1 MKVYL
6 ARFIYSS
13 EEGTTLGIFSSF
25 EKAKIAEAHVR
36 REPSSRYE
44 RWATIEITE
53 FELDGI
59 IGL

>member
-6 ARFIYSS
+6 ARFIYDH
-13 EEGTTLGIFSSF
+13 EEGRTLGIFSSF
-25 EKAKIAEAHVR
+25 EKAKIAEDHVR
-36 REPSSRYE
+36 REPLSRYE
-44 RWATIEITE
+44 RWATIEIEE